1 MCLAGRGEAAAN
13 SGATSPAGVVAACAD
28 MSQACLTLRS
38 GIAGSL
44 WEGRLAGR
52 LPRPWTLGGGVMIR
66 TALDPVCEME
76 IRPEDAV
83 AIARF
88 EGHRVYFCSENCYKA
103 FLDLPHSFV
112 GWADDLGR
120 QRGRRRFRL
129 NLRHAL
135 RGGDSSR

>member
-1 MCLAGRGEAAAN
+1 
-13 SGATSPAGVVAACAD
+13 
-28 MSQACLTLRS
+28 
-38 GIAGSL
+38 
-44 WEGRLAGR
+44 
-52 LPRPWTLGGGVMIR
+52 MIR

-88 EGHRVYFCSENCYKA
+88 EGHRVYFCSENCYEE

-120 QRGRRRFRL
+120 QRGRRQFRL
-129 NLRHAL
+129 DLRHVVS
-135 RGGDSSR
+135 GGHSGR